1 MNGACPV
8 FSPESPLVRGLLD
21 VTDCNLQTLVQG
33 GYASLLQPES
43 AFGGL
48 LTAVL
53 TIYVALIG
61 YQLLLGRSSLS
72 IGEFALSAVKLA
84 AVIALA
90 TQWGNYQRLV
100 YNVLFYGPEQL
111 ANLMSRPLWHG
122 SWAGDDVF
130 EGLQRAFTDLTAF
143 SPATPPGAPSTLAP
157 ASAATGVGALTAAGA
172 GQLST
177 LLSRAGFDSLLLL
190 GSAVLLLLSTLGVL
204 VACKIVL
211 GLLLALGP
219 VFIALMLFETTR
231 GLFEGW
237 LRASLAFAFAPLA
250 VTVLLALG
258 LTLLQPSLEQIEVM
272 RGSSQYVPGVAFG
285 VTVVVVALCGVT
297 LGLIAAAGMISA
309 GFRLPRTGRQGSASP
324 SGSTRELA
332 APVSGGPSRAGRTA
346 NSLLSQARRENAA
359 PVIWSRPDL
368 NSDRPIDRQMTM
380 TTQTDRAR
388 LPALEVRLGQQPRRE
403 AGPRGSR
410 QGPTASGARRP

>member
-1 MNGACPV
+1 MNGACPA
-8 FSPESPLVRGLLD
+8 FSADSPLVRGLLD
-21 VTDCNLQTLVQG
+21 VTDCNLQILIQG

-43 AFGGL
+43 AFGGV
-48 LTAVL
+48 LTAAL

-61 YQLLLGRSSLS
+61 YRLLLGRSPLS

-84 AVIALA
+84 AVVALA
-90 TQWGNYQRLV
+90 TQWGNYQKLV
-100 YNVLFYGPEQL
+100 YDVLFYGPEQL

-143 SPATPPGAPSTLAP
+143 SPATPPGTPSTLAP

-219 VFIALMLFETTR
+219 LFIALMLFDTTR

-237 LRASLAFAFAPLA
+237 LRAALAFAFAPLA

-258 LTLLQPSLEQIEVM
+258 LTLLQPSLEQIEAM
-272 RGSSQYVPGVAFG
+272 RASGRYVPGVAFA
-285 VTVVVVALCGVT
+285 VTVLAVAICSVT
-297 LGLIAAAGMISA
+297 VGMIGAAGMISA
-309 GFRLPRTGRQGSASP
+309 GFRLPRARRQDPVRPDGEAGARRANTSEVQTRSGRIASA
-324 SGSTRELA
+324 
-332 APVSGGPSRAGRTA
+332 V
-346 NSLLSQARRENAA
+346 LSQARRENAVA
-359 PVIWSRPDL
+359 AIWTGGDLRPSRPM
-368 NSDRPIDRQMTM
+368 DRPMTF
-380 TTQTDRAR
+380 TSSLDRA
-388 LPALEVRLGQQPRRE
+388 PAPTLETRLGQQPRRE
-403 AGPRGSR
+403 AAPREGR
-410 QGPTASGARRP
+410 QGPRASDARRT